1 MGKAILVPGAD
12 FTGDNLGT
20 ITPLVGIPIHG
31 LAIKGPDS
39 VLAVQATYKPMYY
52 PAWTTQ
58 KSVVWSI
65 VSGGEY
71 ASIATS
77 QSGEGVLTVDESAS
91 GASVTIRCTSSSDNT
106 IISEKTITVTY
117 NTGEWVQYDWMQNT
131 GSGYFVL
138 DDFQELYGAT
148 IVVRGY
154 ITNTNAYF
162 MNHRSQYPPETGQHS
177 QLARFAA
184 YRQTAGKLGVLLG
197 DADFVSTNVTPS
209 GTTIYRWKFVM
220 STSSSSSNASATLY
234 NDGTNAQLYTLT
246 GKIAYVR
253 GAIYLFASGVCD
265 YGGTPSNGGLQA
277 QGKFYGATITRN
289 GETIAEYVP
298 GTLGGVPV
306 IKNTVTNE
314 YFLNRSSDNSLT
326 VGNN

>member
-1 MGKAILVPGAD
+1 MGKAILVPGAN
-12 FTGDNLGT
+12 FTGENLGSV
-20 ITPLVGIPIHG
+20 TPLVGIPIHG
-31 LAIKGPDS
+31 LAINGPDT
-39 VLAVQATYKPMYY
+39 VLAVQALYKPVFY

-71 ASIATS
+71 ASVSTS

-91 GASVTIRCTSSSDNT
+91 NAPVTIRCTSSSDNT

-117 NTGEWVQYDWMQNT
+117 NTGEWVQYDWMQNS
-131 GSGYFVL
+131 GNGYFVL
-138 DDFQELYGAT
+138 NDFQELYGAT
-148 IVVRGY
+148 IEVRGY
-154 ITNTNAYF
+154 ITNTNAYI
-162 MNHRSQYPPETGQHS
+162 MNHRSQYPPETGKHS

-197 DADFVSTNVTPS
+197 NADFVSTNVIPS
-209 GTTIYRWKFVM
+209 GTTRYRWKFVM
-220 STSSSSSNASATLY
+220 STTNSSANASATLY
-234 NDGTNAQLYTLT
+234 NDETSAQLYTLT

-253 GAIYLFASGVCD
+253 GAIYLFASGICD
-265 YGGTPSNGGLQA
+265 YGGVPTIGGLQA

-289 GETIAEYVP
+289 GETIANYVP
-298 GTLGGVPV
+298 GTLGGVPA

-314 YFLNRSSDNSLT
+314 YFLNKSSDNSLT
-326 VGNN
+326 AGND